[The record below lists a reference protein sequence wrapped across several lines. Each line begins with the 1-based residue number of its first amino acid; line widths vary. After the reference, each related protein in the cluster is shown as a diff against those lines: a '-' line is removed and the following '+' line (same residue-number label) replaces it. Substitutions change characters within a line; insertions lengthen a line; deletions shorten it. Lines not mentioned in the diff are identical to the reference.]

1 MNIEGLSPAFNKNT
15 TNYYIVVPET
25 VTNINVVAE
34 PEDANAKVNISGN
47 NNLAIGN
54 NTITITVTAPN
65 NKNKKT
71 YKINVTRTNNPDN
84 VNANLL
90 NLAIENVTLEP
101 EFNKDIM
108 EYRIQIGSEQESLNI
123 LAVPEIEGA
132 NVDIQGKD
140 NLQFGENT
148 ITIKVTSKDG
158 STVKEYK
165 IYAYRKTLEEEQNE
179 VMLINE
185 ENMNE
190 LQEEGINVENNN
202 GINKMGTVI
211 FFVITVASI
220 GGVIFIISRKYI
232 KEKK

>member
-1 MNIEGLSPAFNKNT
+1 MS
-15 TNYYIVVPET
+15 
-25 VTNINVVAE
+25 
-34 PEDANAKVNISGN
+34 
-47 NNLAIGN
+47 IGN
-54 NTITITVTAPN
+54 NVITIVVTAPN

-71 YKINVTRTNNPDN
+71 YKINVTRSNKQDL

-101 EFNKDIM
+101 EFNKDVM
-108 EYRIQIGSEQESLNI
+108 EYKIQIGSEQENLNI

-148 ITIKVTSKDG
+148 VTIKVTSKDG
-158 STVKEYK
+158 STAKEYK

-179 VMLINE
+179 IMPINE
-185 ENMNE
+185 ENVNE
-190 LQEEGINVENNN
+190 LNYEEIKEENSKTNRL
-202 GINKMGTVI
+202 GTVI
-211 FFVITVASI
+211 FFVITIASI